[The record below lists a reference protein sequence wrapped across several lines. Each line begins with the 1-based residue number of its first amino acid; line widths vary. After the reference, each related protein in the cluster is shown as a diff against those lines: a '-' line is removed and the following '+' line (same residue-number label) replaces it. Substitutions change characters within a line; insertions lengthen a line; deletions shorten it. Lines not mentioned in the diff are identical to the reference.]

1 MVTSKR
7 ETTIGGKTVKAMI
20 LAAGRG
26 KRMMPLTEYMPK
38 PMLTVNGK
46 PLLQYHIERLA
57 SAGIKEIV
65 INLAWCGD
73 VIRSTLGDGSE
84 FGVRLIYSDEGGE
97 GLETAGG
104 IINALD
110 LLSDTFIVINGD
122 IYTDYDVSS
131 LTQIA
136 LLPHQAHLVLVENP
150 EHNPSGDFSILQG
163 FAHCD
168 ENREDKHTFAGIA
181 LYHKSF
187 FAERETAF
195 LPLAPMLRE
204 KMAEKLVT
212 AELYIGKWF
221 DIGTPERLAE
231 INQQE
236 LNS

>member
-1 MVTSKR
+1 M
-7 ETTIGGKTVKAMI
+7 KAMI

-26 KRMMPLTEYMPK
+26 KRMMPLTEHMPK

-46 PLLQYHIERLA
+46 PLIQYHIERLA
-57 SAGIKEIV
+57 NAGITEIV

-73 VIRSTLGDGSE
+73 VIRNTLGDGSE
-84 FGVRLIYSDEGGE
+84 FGVNLIYSDEGGE

-104 IINALD
+104 ILNALH

-131 LTQIA
+131 LTHIA
-136 LLPHQAHLVLVENP
+136 MLPHQAHLVLVENP
-150 EHNPSGDFSILQG
+150 EHNPRGDFSIVHG
-163 FAHCD
+163 FAVSD
-168 ENREDKHTFAGIA
+168 ASREDNYTFAGIA

-187 FAERETAF
+187 FAERKTAF

-204 KMAEKLVT
+204 KMVEKLVT
-212 AELYIGKWF
+212 AELYIGNWY

-231 INQQE
+231 INRQE
-236 LNS
+236 LIS